1 MRNIL
6 ILPIFD
12 RNIAFITF
20 SLISIFSLMNVT
32 KINAKELVFLNSNKR
47 IPILMY
53 VKSDIKGQKINYAGN
68 DNQDNFKKEDD
79 KTTIKILVLND
90 GVDKRIPLENTRII
104 LDGFMCGETN
114 EKGEFEKL
122 ELIGKHIMRV
132 EKKGFSP
139 NIKDI
144 DLTKYSGCYEV
155 VLKRHELSFFK
166 KGEDIRRNQKIFI
179 DEARGYYI
187 SKIIGFVLC
196 FSGFI
201 TFGVIILY
209 KNKGIIRETIVF
221 DDAINNYNYTDGKL
235 QMVRV
240 NIKLLSNRK
249 GLSYIYIGKSCFKGL
264 KKIVFKVLKEEHQD
278 MDWLFKREKEIHV
291 TLGNKWT
298 NKSHKYMARYLGSG
312 FLARN
317 NKQKVIVFE
326 YIKGISLNKII
337 STKKY
342 RFRQAIEMGIG
353 LCETVMAVHDTG
365 YCHFDLK
372 PEHFIYTGQNRFT
385 LIDIATAIRI
395 GEHVKTIFDS
405 QRYTSPE
412 QRKRGIAIDQRTDIY
427 SLGVIF
433 HELFSN
439 SKFYN
444 FDSMKINSLQI
455 VIRKMTD
462 KDREVRYQY
471 ISEIK
476 KDLEAFLKDYK
487 K

>member
-1 MRNIL
+1 
-6 ILPIFD
+6 
-12 RNIAFITF
+12 
-20 SLISIFSLMNVT
+20 
-32 KINAKELVFLNSNKR
+32 
-47 IPILMY
+47 
-53 VKSDIKGQKINYAGN
+53 
-68 DNQDNFKKEDD
+68 
-79 KTTIKILVLND
+79 
-90 GVDKRIPLENTRII
+90 
-104 LDGFMCGETN
+104 
-114 EKGEFEKL
+114 
-122 ELIGKHIMRV
+122 
-132 EKKGFSP
+132 
-139 NIKDI
+139 
-144 DLTKYSGCYEV
+144 
-155 VLKRHELSFFK
+155 
-166 KGEDIRRNQKIFI
+166 
-179 DEARGYYI
+179 
-187 SKIIGFVLC
+187 
-196 FSGFI
+196 
-201 TFGVIILY
+201 
-209 KNKGIIRETIVF
+209 
-221 DDAINNYNYTDGKL
+221 
-235 QMVRV
+235 
-240 NIKLLSNRK
+240 
-249 GLSYIYIGKSCFKGL
+249 
-264 KKIVFKVLKEEHQD
+264 
-278 MDWLFKREKEIHV
+278 
-291 TLGNKWT
+291 
-298 NKSHKYMARYLGSG
+298 MARYLGSG